1 MKLNYSI
8 KSAIVRKILQIDIGW
23 FALFLFIISVITIGS
38 IGTINENNVA
48 HKNFASCVA
57 NHPVNDCKF
66 ILEK

>member
-8 KSAIVRKILQIDIGW
+8 KGAIVRKILQIDSSWLAI
-23 FALFLFIISVITIGS
+23 FLVIVFISITGSVS
-38 IGTINENNVA
+38 EINENNVA